1 MEIYEINP
9 LIIILIIAA
18 GVIII
23 GLIRYLIYIKIEKP
37 KEVKEK
43 SFIEK
48 ADEEI
53 ARLKSGD

>member
-9 LIIILIIAA
+9 LIIVFIIV
-18 GVIII
+18 GVLMII
-23 GLIRYLIYIKIEKP
+23 GLIRYLIYIKTERP

-48 ADEEI
+48 ADEEL
-53 ARLKSGD
+53 ARLKAGN